1 MLKALSICTY
11 RQFLAIKEDPDA
23 LGGCSHIIRSTG
35 EQGHYVFVHD
45 GHAKLGQV
53 WAEGD
58 GGEIFFLGF

>member
-11 RQFLAIKEDPDA
+11 WQFLAIKEDPDA
-23 LGGCSHIIRSTG
+23 LGGRSHIIRSAG
-35 EQGHYVFVHD
+35 EQGHHVSVHD

-53 WAEGD
+53 RAEGD